1 MQMMQISQ
9 ELAEL
14 KQQRDE
20 TLNKVKHTLMH
31 SRSCLFYFLP
41 PTHEHIAHNMAGK
54 GVSEHIH
61 SCMNEQMQM
70 LKMTGGDQMGGG
82 MGGGMSN
89 AYEVCA

>member
-31 SRSCLFYFLP
+31 SRSCLFFFSP
-41 PTHEHIAHNMAGK
+41 PPSHKHIAHNMAGK

-70 LKMTGGDQMGGG
+70 LKMTGGDH